1 MSRHLKSMITKE
13 ITHAHISWREVERLV
28 YESCIAEAD
37 HWILMI
43 TGFGCTYI
51 WDGAGGVVV
60 SVLWALGNLP
70 FAIIQRYNRPN
81 MKRVVK
87 KLKIRELKRGQ
98 A

>member
-1 MSRHLKSMITKE
+1 MFTKE
-13 ITHAHISWREVERLV
+13 ITHTHVSWQDVERLV

-43 TGFGCTYI
+43 AGFGCTYI
-51 WDGAGGVVV
+51 WQDIGGFTV
-60 SVLWALGNLP
+60 SVLWAIGNLP

-81 MKRVVK
+81 MKRITQ

>member
-1 MSRHLKSMITKE
+1 MSRYLKSMFTKE
-13 ITHAHISWREVERLV
+13 ITHTHVSWQDVERLV

-43 TGFGCTYI
+43 AGFGCTYI
-51 WDGAGGVVV
+51 WQDIGGFTV
-60 SVLWALGNLP
+60 SVLWAIGNLP

-81 MKRVVK
+81 MKRITQ